1 MRYEPENI
9 LVQKMQEGTYQWKDY
24 IRHHSREL
32 NDEYERYCKFHGI
45 NPDEEESAER
55 FIDMRE
61 QQFEEALKHGEA

>member
-9 LVQKMQEGTYQWKDY
+9 LVQKVQEGTYGWKDY
-24 IRHHSREL
+24 IRHHSRGL
-32 NDEYERYCKFHGI
+32 NDEYERYCQYHGF
-45 NPDEEESAER
+45 NPDDEESAER